1 MTAYLFRRI
10 IALLPTLVAISLLA
24 FALGKMAPG
33 DPVELLLR
41 RAGDENLRDLRQA
54 DESYRQTARILG
66 LDKPV
71 FYFSLLPQAYPD
83 TLYKVVNPAHR
94 KTLRQ
99 LCARYGNWPLVQRY
113 YHAVKA
119 YAFTAGRQTDRV
131 WAENAS
137 ECLRLSESLLLS
149 SSSEEIHLLLGELAV
164 LHSGT
169 LPDITEV
176 RAVGQAFSALEQGAM
191 SWKRYFPG
199 FSWYGFDNQYHHWIS
214 GCVKGDLGVSYR
226 DGRAVGEKI
235 RSGLRWTLWLNVLS
249 IFLVYL
255 LSIPLGVYMAVHRN
269 RVFDRLSRFVLFLL
283 YALPAFWIGTLLLLA
298 FANPQNGLDWVSFS
312 QAGEYRPGAGWAE
325 RTGADLRHLILPVFC
340 LTYGSLAFIAL
351 QMRNATAE
359 ALDQDF
365 VRAARAKGL
374 SEHRVIWRHAFRNA
388 LFPLI
393 TLLGALLP
401 SMIAGSVVIESI
413 FNLPGMGKLTV
424 EAIFS
429 QDWPVVYAVLL
440 LSALLTIIGLFL
452 ADLLY
457 AWADPRVRSGE
468 GKFLGI

>member
-1 MTAYLFRRI
+1 MTAYLVQRLA
-10 IALLPTLVAISLLA
+10 ALLPTLAAISLLA

-41 RAGDENLRDLRQA
+41 RAGDENLRDLQKA

-83 TLYKVVNPAHR
+83 TLYKIINPAHR
-94 KTLRQ
+94 KTLRR
-99 LCARYGNWPLVQRY
+99 LCARYGHWPLVQRY

-119 YAFTAGRQTDRV
+119 YALTAGRQTDRV
-131 WAENAS
+131 WVENAA

-149 SSSEEIHLLLGELAV
+149 SSPEEIRLLLGQLAS
-164 LHSGT
+164 LHRGI
-169 LPDITEV
+169 LPDLAEV
-176 RAVGQAFSALEQGAM
+176 RAIGQAFSALEQGAM
-191 SWKRYFPG
+191 PWKRYLPG

-214 GCVKGDLGVSYR
+214 GCLKGDFGVSYR
-226 DGRAVGEKI
+226 DGRAVGEKV

-249 IFLVYL
+249 IALAYV
-255 LSIPLGVYMAVHRN
+255 LSIPLGVYMAVYRN
-269 RVFDRLSRFVLFLL
+269 RIFDRLSRFVLFLL

-298 FANPQNGLDWVSFS
+298 FADPRNGLDWVSFS
-312 QAGEYRPGAGWAE
+312 QAGEYRAGDGWAE
-325 RTGADLRHLILPVFC
+325 RTSADLRHLLLPVFC

-351 QMRNATAE
+351 QMRNATGE

-374 SEHRVIWRHAFRNA
+374 NEHSIIWKHAFRNA

-413 FNLPGMGKLTV
+413 FNLPGMGKLTI
-424 EAIFS
+424 ESIFS

-457 AWADPRVRSGE
+457 AWADPRVRSGQ
-468 GKFLGI
+468 GKTSGI

>member
-1 MTAYLFRRI
+1 MTAYLVQRI
-10 IALLPTLVAISLLA
+10 AALLPTLAAISLLA

-41 RAGDENLRDLRQA
+41 RAGDENLRDLQKA

-66 LDKPV
+66 LDKPL

-83 TLYKVVNPAHR
+83 TLFKIVNPAHR
-94 KTLRQ
+94 KTLRR
-99 LCARYGNWPLVQRY
+99 LCARYGAWPQVQRY
-113 YHAVKA
+113 YRAVQA
-119 YAFTAGRQTDRV
+119 YAFAAGRQTDRV
-131 WAENAS
+131 WVENGA

-149 SSSEEIHLLLGELAV
+149 SSPEDIRLLIRQLMS

-169 LPDITEV
+169 LPDIKEV
-176 RAVGQAFSALEQGAM
+176 GAIVQAFSELEQGATP
-191 SWKRYFPG
+191 WRRYLPG
-199 FSWYGFDNQYHHWIS
+199 FSWYGLDNQYHHWIS
-214 GCVKGDLGVSYR
+214 GCLKGDFGVSYR
-226 DGRAVGEKI
+226 DGRAVGEKV
-235 RSGLRWTLWLNVLS
+235 RSGLRWTLWLNLLS
-249 IFLVYL
+249 IFLAYM
-255 LSIPLGVYMAVHRN
+255 LSIPLGVYMAVYRN
-269 RVFDRLSRFVLFLL
+269 RIFDRLSRFVLFLL

-298 FANPQNGLDWVSFS
+298 FANPKNGLDWVSFS
-312 QAGEYRPGAGWAE
+312 QAGEYRSGAGWAE
-325 RTGADLRHLILPVFC
+325 KTAADFRHLLLPVFC

-365 VRAARAKGL
+365 IRAARAKGL
-374 SEHRVIWRHAFRNA
+374 SEHAIIWKHAFRNA

-393 TLLGALLP
+393 TLLGSLLP

-413 FNLPGMGKLTV
+413 FNLPGMGRLTI
-424 EAIFS
+424 ESIFS

-440 LSALLTIIGLFL
+440 LSAVLTIIGLFL

-457 AWADPRVRSGE
+457 AWADPRVRTGQ
-468 GKFLGI
+468 GKFSGT

>member
-149 SSSEEIHLLLGELAV
+149 SSSEEIHILLGELSV

-214 GCVKGDLGVSYR
+214 GCVKGDFGVSYR